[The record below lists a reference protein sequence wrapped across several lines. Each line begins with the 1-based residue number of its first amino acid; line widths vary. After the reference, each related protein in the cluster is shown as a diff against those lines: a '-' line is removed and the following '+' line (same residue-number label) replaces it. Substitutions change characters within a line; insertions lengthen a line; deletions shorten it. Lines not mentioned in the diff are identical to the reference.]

1 MSKSADIYD
10 TLISAS
16 DLAAHISRH
25 DCSRHNWLVVDCRF
39 DLADTGSGE
48 REYLSGH
55 IPGAVYAH
63 LDRDL
68 SDHSR
73 AGMGRHPFPGDGD
86 FSNLLSRWGVQRD
99 TQVVCYDASNG
110 TTAAR
115 LWWMLQATGHSA
127 VAVLDG
133 GIAAWRSARG
143 AIEIEVHGRP
153 VKPVQVQFNARR
165 FVGFE
170 EVAALQSSNALMMVD
185 ARASPRFC
193 GDVEPLDPVAG
204 HVPGALN
211 RPWTENTLADGR
223 FKTVEQLRVEFDAL
237 LHSRSP
243 EAVAH
248 MCGSGVTACHNILA
262 MHHAGLPG
270 ARLFAP
276 SWSGWIS
283 DASRPIARR

>member
-1 MSKSADIYD
+1 MTKTADTYD

-16 DLAAHISRH
+16 ELAANISRH
-25 DCSRHNWLVVDCRF
+25 DWLVVDCRF
-39 DLADTGSGE
+39 DLADPGSGE
-48 REYLSGH
+48 REYRSGH

-73 AGMGRHPFPGDGD
+73 AGMGRHPFPSDSD
-86 FSNLLSRWGVQRD
+86 FSKLLSGWGVQRG

-115 LWWMLQATGHSA
+115 LWWMLQAAGHAA

-133 GIAAWRSARG
+133 GIAAWRSAQG
-143 AIEIEVHGRP
+143 AIEIELPDQPG
-153 VKPVQVQFNARR
+153 KPVQIQFDARR
-165 FVGFE
+165 FVSFE
-170 EVAALQSSNALMMVD
+170 EVAALPSSSALMLVD

-193 GDVEPLDPVAG
+193 GDVEPLDAVAG
-204 HVPGALN
+204 HVPGAVN

-223 FKTVEQLRVEFDAL
+223 FKSAERLRVEFEAL
-237 LHSRSP
+237 LQSRSP
-243 EAVAH
+243 QAVAH

-262 MHHAGLPG
+262 MHYAGLPG

-283 DASRPIARR
+283 DSSRPIARK